1 MTVIG
6 FDVETSE
13 VMILMTDE
21 ENYPS
26 YKVDKI
32 KLADA
37 FEVEEND
44 VEKILSLKIPFQ
56 CKLMKNEECD
66 AVFTDCVIL
75 KRCQLRVLL
84 ECSCLQRFGGL
95 MSFFFLGGG
104 GREWEF
110 WIRKKKI

>member
-1 MTVIG
+1 MRYLYLSICNFHLIFIFIQHIASSDLQEEVTAIG

-13 VMILMTDE
+13 VMILMTDK

-26 YKVDKI
+26 YKVYKT

-44 VEKILSLKIPFQ
+44 VEKTSSSKIPFH

-66 AVFTDCVIL
+66 AVFTHCVIL
-75 KRCQLRVLL
+75 FHQLKLAWMAV
-84 ECSCLQRFGGL
+84 
-95 MSFFFLGGG
+95 
-104 GREWEF
+104 
-110 WIRKKKI
+110 